1 MATFVKVADA
11 IEPLLEAINSGSDTW
26 KIALAATSPASSAFV
41 AGTTDLTTSGGYTA
55 GGNTATVSSAT
66 QSAGT
71 YKLVL
76 NSPSTWTATGGGFTF
91 RYVLLVNSTNNI
103 TVGYWDYGGNVVMN
117 GTNGDTFTANLD
129 GTNGVFQVT

>member
-129 GTNGVFQVT
+129 GTNGVLQVT